1 MQDWTAGYVS
11 EIAYTYGYYPELN
24 PQRARLALL
33 SAGLLPP
40 EFRHACELGF
50 GQGVSVNI
58 HAAAAGAVWHG
69 TDFNPT
75 QTAFAQDMARASGV
89 AAHLRDQAFAE
100 FCADPTL
107 PEFDFIGLHGV
118 WSWVSDANREVL
130 VDFLRRKLAVGGVL
144 CISYNTMPGWASF
157 APMRHLMAQHMG
169 VLGSDGQGITAR
181 IDGALD
187 FVGRLFATQPLFAR
201 ANPLVAERVE
211 AMKGYNRHYLAHE
224 FFNRDWHP
232 MHVATVADWLA
243 PAKLSYACSANLTE
257 HVPALG
263 LTPEQRS
270 LLAEIPDRMF
280 RETVRDFML
289 NTQFRRD
296 YWVKGRREASPLQLV
311 ERLRAE
317 RVVLAVPRQEVSLT
331 LPGPLGEVTLN
342 PAVYGPVLD
351 ALADHAPRAI
361 GELPLPAQGGFG
373 QLLEAVLLLCGSG
386 QVAPAQEEAA
396 IQAARPVVARLN
408 AHLCAAA
415 RGSADVG
422 WLASPV
428 TGGGVPVD
436 RVAQMFLGA
445 RAAGIARPAAW
456 AEAACA
462 TLASQGQGLLRE
474 GKPIASEAENLA
486 EMTRLAEGFA
496 THRLPLLQALGVA

>member
-1 MQDWTAGYVS
+1 MQDWSAGYVS

-24 PQRARLALL
+24 PLRARLALL

-40 EFRHACELGF
+40 DIRTACELGF
-50 GQGVSVNI
+50 GQGLSVNI
-58 HAAAAGAVWHG
+58 HAAAGGAAWHG

-75 QTAFAQDMARASGV
+75 QAVFAQDLARASG
-89 AAHLRDQAFAE
+89 AAARLRDQAFAE
-100 FCADPTL
+100 FCADASL

-118 WSWVSDANREVL
+118 WSWISDANREVL

-144 CISYNTMPGWASF
+144 CLSYNTMPGWASF

-169 VLGSDGQGITAR
+169 VLGSDGQGIAAR
-181 IDGALD
+181 IDGALE
-187 FVGRLFATQPLFAR
+187 FAGRLFAAHPLFAR
-201 ANPLVAERVE
+201 ANPLVAERLE
-211 AMKGYNRHYLAHE
+211 AMRGHSRHYLAHE

-232 MHVATVADWLA
+232 MHVATVAEWLA
-243 PAKLSYACSANLTE
+243 PAKLSYAGPAHLTE

-263 LTPEQRS
+263 LTPEQRR

-296 YWVKGRREASPLQLV
+296 LWVKGRREATPLQLA

-317 RVVLAVPRQEVSLT
+317 RVVLATPRAEVALA

-342 PAVYGPVLD
+342 PAIHAPLLD
-351 ALADHAPRAI
+351 ALADHAPREI
-361 GELPLPAQGGFG
+361 GALPAPGGLG
-373 QLLEAVLLLCGSG
+373 QLLEAVLLLCGAG
-386 QVAPAQEEAA
+386 HLAPAQEDAA
-396 IQAARPVVARLN
+396 IAAARPAAGRLN

-415 RGSADVG
+415 RGSGDVG

-428 TGGGVPVD
+428 LGGGVAVD
-436 RVAQMFLGA
+436 RIAQLFLGA
-445 RAAGIARPAAW
+445 RAAGLARPGAW
-456 AEAACA
+456 ASAACA

-474 GKPIASEAENLA
+474 GQPLASEEENLR

-496 THRLPLLQALGVA
+496 STRLPMLQALGVA